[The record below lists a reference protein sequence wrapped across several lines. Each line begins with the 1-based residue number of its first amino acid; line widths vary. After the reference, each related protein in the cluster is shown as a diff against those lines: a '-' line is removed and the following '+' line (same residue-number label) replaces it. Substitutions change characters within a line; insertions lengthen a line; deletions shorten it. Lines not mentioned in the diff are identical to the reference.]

1 MKSSNKPKYSKAKEA
16 TKIVTIQI
24 LILLIIIGIIY
35 LCVYCSKI
43 HNEETHNDIE
53 NYYNYMY
60 SIREEEKAYTTLAVF
75 PPLLNEIEA
84 NVIKFEYK
92 KANTVLDDLYF
103 LYLECTYNEKNYNR
117 ELERVDKLIA
127 RKWILET
134 NDKYDIY
141 ITRNT
146 GYNTFEYALFD
157 KENLKVIYV
166 FNQVYKNKD
175 LQDIKKEYKLF

>member
-1 MKSSNKPKYSKAKEA
+1 MP
-16 TKIVTIQI
+16 
-24 LILLIIIGIIY
+24 
-35 LCVYCSKI
+35 
-43 HNEETHNDIE
+43 
-53 NYYNYMY
+53 
-60 SIREEEKAYTTLAVF
+60 RF
-75 PPLLNEIEA
+75 
-84 NVIKFEYK
+84 
-92 KANTVLDDLYF
+92 
-103 LYLECTYNEKNYNR
+103 
-117 ELERVDKLIA
+117 ERVDKLIA

-146 GYNTFEYALFD
+146 GYNTYEYALFD